1 MKKKLKLAILLFP
14 VMVGVNAYA
23 QKRTTSKP
31 TKPKTESTAAKP
43 TKAETM
49 DWIGGKM
56 KENLGQ
62 YREVISYES
71 GKFIYK
77 RPYLNGHCLVTI
89 DLNKVTGMSN
99 EYSEDFYIMGKDLI
113 KSECDN
119 VEETKSN
126 NQEVSISGPNY
137 DGYSAPFNFTPD
149 QALVARL
156 RKAFATL
163 IEYNSSKK
171 ADEKF

>member
-1 MKKKLKLAILLFP
+1 MKKNLKLAIILFP
-14 VMVGVNAYA
+14 MMVGVHVYA
-23 QKRTTSKP
+23 QKSIPSKSS
-31 TKPKTESTAAKP
+31 KPKTETAAKP

-56 KENLGQ
+56 KENLGK
-62 YREVISYES
+62 YKEVISYEA
-71 GKFIYK
+71 GKFTYK

-119 VEETKSN
+119 VEQTKSN